1 MDHLQESYVDSE
13 PLDTSPNLTP
23 DQLESE
29 SDSQLPGSPSMSRKR
44 ARTSCTSEEIEE
56 MLACKDSSQES
67 VTHSTA
73 VHPSATPVRDDT
85 YYFEDGSFVLQVENT
100 LFNVHRT
107 ILSKDSSIFSSMF
120 QLPQGENAVDGMSD
134 DQPLILSGDNVSEF
148 KHFLWALYAL
158 PHELMS
164 IHTPQADV
172 VRLVDIARVS
182 YKYHFKSLEA
192 WALDAIN
199 DHVNRKDSALF
210 TFPSPSPSGFAISRG
225 TFQANSTQLSQ
236 LIRLAQLCDHERLLS
251 TMITLLKRMM
261 SQGIEYAHLAMTLAD
276 ELDLRTLRGVAYLEV
291 MQKAAVVVRRDKGK
305 GVLNEDGEG
314 ADTDIV
320 DSEGRLIV
328 SAEQQLR
335 LLTGYYRLTQAWEKL
350 RTCPIPFDHA
360 ASCGATW
367 HQHGCTQSWL
377 EFWKEKTK
385 GETVIVLAL
394 SDFLGRLKV
403 IAKEFDRWGSAT
415 YMHHDCRLIARKVIQ
430 EKIRQVEE
438 TLPDFFVEES
448 I

>member
-1 MDHLQESYVDSE
+1 
-13 PLDTSPNLTP
+13 
-23 DQLESE
+23 
-29 SDSQLPGSPSMSRKR
+29 
-44 ARTSCTSEEIEE
+44 
-56 MLACKDSSQES
+56 
-67 VTHSTA
+67 
-73 VHPSATPVRDDT
+73 
-85 YYFEDGSFVLQVENT
+85 
-100 LFNVHRT
+100 
-107 ILSKDSSIFSSMF
+107 
-120 QLPQGENAVDGMSD
+120 
-134 DQPLILSGDNVSEF
+134 
-148 KHFLWALYAL
+148 
-158 PHELMS
+158 MS
-164 IHTPQADV
+164 IHTPTADV

-182 YKYHFKSLEA
+182 YKYHFKSLET

-210 TFPSPSPSGFAISRG
+210 TFPALHSPPGFAIPRG
-225 TFQANSTQLSQ
+225 TFQANSAQLSQ
-236 LIRLAQLCDHERLLS
+236 LIRLAQLCEHERLLS
-251 TMITLLKRMM
+251 TMTVLLKRMM

-276 ELDLRTLRGVAYLEV
+276 ELDLRTLRGAAYLEV
-291 MQKAAVVVRRDKGK
+291 MQKAVVVCRRNKGK
-305 GVLNEDGEG
+305 GVSSEDTGE
-314 ADTDIV
+314 DEREIV
-320 DSEGRLIV
+320 DQEGRLIV

-350 RTCPIPFDHA
+350 RSSPIPFDHA

-385 GETVIVLAL
+385 GDTVIVLAL

-415 YMHHDCRLIARKVIQ
+415 YMHHDCRLIARKAIQ
-430 EKIRQVEE
+430 EKIRLVEE